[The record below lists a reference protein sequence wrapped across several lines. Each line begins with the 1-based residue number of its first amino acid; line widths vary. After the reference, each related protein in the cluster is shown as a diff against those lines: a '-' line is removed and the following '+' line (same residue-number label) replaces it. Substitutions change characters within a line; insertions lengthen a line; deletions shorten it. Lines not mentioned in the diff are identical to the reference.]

1 MNYSAYKF
9 TDQFSGYFFY
19 FISPFTGT
27 DDIDLVSEQIEH
39 YISNVPSQIN
49 HFLVTLDFGNIK
61 IEPAQGITPLNVL
74 NNSFPADDK
83 NMLVSQ
89 SFISLIPPPKQP
101 KTKKEA
107 KGEAKPKPAK
117 EPKPK
122 AAPKPRGKASSKVI
136 ISNENTVVDMNN

>member
-9 TDQFSGYFFY
+9 TDQVSGYFFY

-39 YISNVPSQIN
+39 YISNVPSQMN
-49 HFLVTLDFGNIK
+49 QFLVSLDFDNIK

-83 NMLVSQ
+83 CMNISTSYVSM
-89 SFISLIPPPKQP
+89 IPPPP
-101 KTKKEA
+101 ESKKRA
-107 KGEAKPKPAK
+107 AKPKAEKVPKQKA

-122 AAPKPRGKASSKVI
+122 GKKSATKVNI
-136 ISNENTVVDMNN
+136 NVDGIKVDMNQ